1 MAEKSIIIIGAG
13 LAGLSTGCFA
23 QMNGYKTK
31 IYEMQTKPGGVCV
44 SWQRKDY
51 TFDYAVH
58 NLFGTAA
65 NSVNN
70 HLWLEL
76 GALEGLQ
83 TYSFKEF
90 VQVED
95 VDGKVFTVHT
105 DLDALKKHMDELS
118 PNDKKLTDEFIKA
131 VRRFSSYDLF
141 AALQGSVMTKLK
153 MLPIMNSLMKYSKIT
168 IKQYADQFSDPFL
181 RKAFATIQ
189 YDIPEVPTLIP
200 IIFLST
206 LSRGDGGW
214 PIGGSTALSKN
225 IEKRYLSLGGE
236 IAYNS
241 MVSKVLVENNQAV
254 GVELEDGSKQYA
266 NNVVS
271 AADGYST
278 IYQMLQG
285 KYVNKLIDA
294 YYKNYPKTQAFGL
307 EVWYGINRDLTAEP
321 HALVL
326 FLDTPLNVE
335 GKNHDRLDIEI
346 FSFDPTLAPAKKS
359 VVKVVFESDYDY
371 WHQLAEQPE
380 KYRDEKQK
388 VADQIA
394 ERLEKRFPEF
404 KTQIEA
410 QDVVTPVSVEHWTS
424 SYRGCQAWGA
434 PKEYA
439 KQASKNGISKT
450 LPGFENFYM
459 VGQWAGG
466 TIGLNTVCLLG
477 RNIVKEL
484 CRKDNKKFK
493 TTTV

>member
-44 SWQRKDY
+44 SWQRQGY
-51 TFDYAVH
+51 TFDYAIH

-65 NSVNN
+65 HSVNN
-70 HLWLEL
+70 HLWQEL
-76 GALEGLQ
+76 GALKGLQ

-105 DLDALKKHMDELS
+105 DLDALQKHLDELS
-118 PNDKKLTDEFIKA
+118 PKDKELTEEFIKA
-131 VRRFSSYDLF
+131 VRRFSGYDLF
-141 AALQGSVMTKLK
+141 AALTGGATAKLK
-153 MLPIMNSLMKYSKIT
+153 MLPLMGSLTKYSKIT
-168 IKQYADQFSDPFL
+168 IKQYSDQFSDPFL

-206 LSRGDGGW
+206 QSRGDGGW
-214 PIGGSTALSKN
+214 PIGGSMALSKN

-236 IAYNS
+236 ISYNS
-241 MVSKVLVENNQAV
+241 MVSKVLVENNQTV
-254 GVELEDGSKQYA
+254 GVELEDGSKHYA
-266 NNVVS
+266 NTVIS

-285 KYVNKLIDA
+285 KYVNPLIDA

-307 EVWYGINRDLTAEP
+307 EIWYGINRDLTGEP

-326 FLDTPLNVE
+326 FLDTSLNVE
-335 GKNHDRLDIEI
+335 GQNHNRLDIEI
-346 FSFDPTLAPAKKS
+346 FSFDPTLAPPKKS
-359 VVKVVFESDYDY
+359 VVKVVFESNYDY

-380 KYRDEKQK
+380 KYRAEKQK
-388 VADQIA
+388 IADQIA
-394 ERLEKRFPEF
+394 QQLEKRFPEF

-439 KQASKNGISKT
+439 KQASKNGVSKT
-450 LPGFENFYM
+450 LPGLENFYM

-477 RNIVKEL
+477 RNLVKEI